1 MDSSPDLS
9 LKLRRGSSDSRDNF
23 YMDFAQ
29 GIDSDIEEVDNS
41 ALPLEPQQAPPPPLP
56 IVAPEAMLGAGFIP
70 PPPLAMQGQPL
81 PTLTEHDDLPP
92 TPPPQQEPNGTV
104 VDSPPPSPTSS
115 VLEMIP
121 PPPLS
126 PPMITPPP
134 SIRTLAPPSPPIET
148 EDEGDDADVDEEEE
162 EDDDKSTPPPPLP
175 PLPSNFSYVHGN
187 GAHGSGLTGAAG
199 STPPATKSPSTS
211 PSPPDTPPPCPKM
224 APSKLASPPPP
235 PPMHSQLPMPPLTP
249 PSESDQSQ
257 PNSPPPL
264 PQHAPLPQSPPR
276 STGSPASSARSIGS
290 QQRVIV
296 ASPPLST
303 SSQPRSMGSP
313 QGSISSP
320 PHSASSQPRSTGTP
334 PRTREFVEED
344 GPATPP
350 PDFGEPSDVI
360 AAALAAAIEVKSCEL
375 IQGITQG
382 NAYHMIDEN
391 KSLNEDESTT
401 ITTPPSNGFSAS
413 SIIAPP
419 ADHLGEME
427 QETDMM
433 LADIPP
439 PPGMEDELPD
449 ENQQREEMEVEEQAN
464 KLSEEPMEVDETVEE
479 EDVLSDRTPMSER
492 QLSEDHTT
500 ADTPADEVVE
510 TRGTPTSQATPRS
523 TPQPTPPAS
532 GSPKKK
538 RSSITA
544 SGGSGSGSR
553 GPSRSASRSGSHS
566 GSHGGSRNASRSGSV
581 RGSIASRAGSIAA
594 ASVASAAASVA
605 SGSQQVVEVAAVK
618 SVAAVT
624 SPQTSIKSIR
634 SQPGSVKSSLSK
646 HSASP
651 PMMKSPPEG
660 DRPPVMPSPPTMRS
674 PPVMKSPPIMHS
686 PPKVTS
692 PPRVYSPPLVSSPPM
707 RKMDSIEAE
716 KDDEERK
723 SVKGPAGASTY
734 SDSAAASSE
743 TLDAASVLSP
753 TMGAA
758 TTPAAATATAASTT
772 LSYQDEQQPQ
782 QHIMRAHLSSHHH
795 YHLPHQFQHPHHQN
809 HHTHGGVPVA
819 TPTVPASYAGTQHLL
834 HHHHQHKANSYSSS
848 AMDEDSSGSVSGMSS
863 GPPQPPA
870 KPPHITTQE
879 RRSPPSTGAASA
891 VATTSSLLLA
901 ADAVPTPSVSPGR
914 LTSRSGSH
922 HRVTI
927 DESNIAT
934 SSALSHQL
942 DVRGG
947 GGGDDGDAGSGGGG
961 AGGSG
966 PPSPSSSN
974 RRLSSALGEDRQ
986 TGHLALMYHSHQ
998 LTSYPVLPAI
1008 KRTHRPSFI
1017 YPPMPRVRAGDALA
1031 TLFSALYGKLLVV
1044 MGIAF
1049 PMAEVISTYIPPSF
1063 YEVYYLYLYI
1073 GSMIFLLF
1081 MYATLLWGRPKMPAN
1096 ITSPSKSASK
1106 ARSSTAS
1113 ESMDESD
1120 TDSNSMHN
1128 KRIPTVIPARRPSL
1142 LAPLGRQHH
1151 YGSFYLRMG
1160 AVAFGIGSMIYSG
1173 LEFGQYFE
1181 LNPDT
1186 KCHNV
1191 LLALTPAT
1199 RMAFIFIQMYF
1210 IFLNN
1215 EQIKVYRY
1223 KIIARFGLMHMI
1235 GTNLAVWL
1243 NVLIQETKHE
1253 ILTFYNP
1260 ENRTLRISHRIPGH
1274 SRGHINAPAVIPTDP
1289 TAHLRIP
1296 RGLKGPY
1303 QIFECRRT
1311 NILGTLV
1318 QDASPFLFPC
1328 TIEYSLI
1335 CAAILYV
1342 MWRSIS
1348 RPPTPAPQRPDTISS
1363 PMKRSPHHYSV
1374 DCARAHKG
1382 LFVGILILVLTIISL
1397 ILFFVLISRPDFV
1410 ALAVTEVTICEL
1422 LIYGTATIATLIG
1435 MIQIRH
1441 LQYDWYRSFSL
1452 DDILLV
1458 GAQTGS
1464 FLYNIFTVIAGHFTL
1479 RSDDMLVPLNALA
1492 SIVQTACQTLFIL
1505 DASRR
1510 QAITPEHIRKKPGRE
1525 IVTFMLVVNLA
1536 MWAIST
1542 LEKSRAE
1549 SHPIQLNFY
1558 GLWAWTII
1566 THVSMPLA
1574 IFYRFHSTVCLCEIW
1589 KRAYKLK
1596 PAYM

>member
-41 ALPLEPQQAPPPPLP
+41 QLPAALPGVEGGVAVVPPPPLP
-56 IVAPEAMLGAGFIP
+56 TATAPLTLSEEVLMMVAP
-70 PPPLAMQGQPL
+70 PPPTVSSMATPL
-81 PTLTEHDDLPP
+81 PTLTETEDMPP
-92 TPPPQQEPNGTV
+92 TPPPQQLSLDAT
-104 VDSPPPSPTSS
+104 SPPASPTTS
-115 VLEMIP
+115 VLELIPPP

-126 PPMITPPP
+126 PMDDAGL
-134 SIRTLAPPSPPIET
+134 RTDDET
-148 EDEGDDADVDEEEE
+148 DDADEAGDEAEEEE
-162 EDDDKSTPPPPLP
+162 EDGEVAQISLGGQALMAPESEADDDEDEEKSTPPPPLP
-175 PLPSNFSYVHGN
+175 PLPSNLSYVQG
-187 GAHGSGLTGAAG
+187 TGAGMLPSAPI
-199 STPPATKSPSTS
+199 TPPLTKSPSTS
-211 PSPPDTPPPCPKM
+211 PSPPATPPPYPQLSKM
-224 APSKLASPPPP
+224 VSPPP
-235 PPMHSQLPMPPLTP
+235 QRVAQTQPLTP
-249 PSESDQSQ
+249 SSESDQSQ

-264 PQHAPLPQSPPR
+264 PHHGARVSPPI
-276 STGSPASSARSIGS
+276 SVGET
-290 QQRVIV
+290 QQ
-296 ASPPLST
+296 PPPE
-303 SSQPRSMGSP
+303 Q
-313 QGSISSP
+313 
-320 PHSASSQPRSTGTP
+320 
-334 PRTREFVEED
+334 
-344 GPATPP
+344 PATS
-350 PDFGEPSDVI
+350 GGQQ
-360 AAALAAAIEVKSCEL
+360 LAAEEYSR
-375 IQGITQG
+375 
-382 NAYHMIDEN
+382 
-391 KSLNEDESTT
+391 SLDNEDESTT
-401 ITTPPSNGFSAS
+401 ITTPPSNGYSAS

-419 ADHLGEME
+419 PEHFGELEEDAAVTNGFVPPPAGLEDRVASEQDEDEADEEELTKV
-427 QETDMM
+427 ETD
-433 LADIPP
+433 D
-439 PPGMEDELPD
+439 
-449 ENQQREEMEVEEQAN
+449 
-464 KLSEEPMEVDETVEE
+464 LSVDKIS
-479 EDVLSDRTPMSER
+479 L
-492 QLSEDHTT
+492 
-500 ADTPADEVVE
+500 
-510 TRGTPTSQATPRS
+510 TRGDEADADDDEPAADSISSPRAASIASGGIISTSGAIAAAIAAAGGRR
-523 TPQPTPPAS
+523 AD
-532 GSPKKK
+532 GSPKQDSRVPSRSVS
-538 RSSITA
+538 RSSINA
-544 SGGSGSGSR
+544 SRIGSR
-553 GPSRSASRSGSHS
+553 A
-566 GSHGGSRNASRSGSV
+566 ASRSGSV
-581 RGSIASRAGSIAA
+581 RGGSLGSRAAA
-594 ASVASAAASVA
+594 PPPVLSPQASLKS
-605 SGSQQVVEVAAVK
+605 VK
-618 SVAAVT
+618 SPVL
-624 SPQTSIKSIR
+624 SIKSGSHR
-634 SQPGSVKSSLSK
+634 SGSGSPLVVERVQ
-646 HSASP
+646 SP
-651 PMMKSPPEG
+651 PVGEG
-660 DRPPVMPSPPTMRS
+660 APVMPSPPLMRS
-674 PPVMKSPPIMHS
+674 PPPELAKSPPRQMHS
-686 PPKVTS
+686 PPRITT
-692 PPRVYSPPLVSSPPM
+692 PPRVYSPPLVSSPP
-707 RKMDSIEAE
+707 KLAQLAS
-716 KDDEERK
+716 
-723 SVKGPAGASTY
+723 GPAET
-734 SDSAAASSE
+734 AAAAAIQKEQTSS
-743 TLDAASVLSP
+743 
-753 TMGAA
+753 A
-758 TTPAAATATAASTT
+758 TDGPIAT
-772 LSYQDEQQPQ
+772 LSYQDEQTPPPPLQAQTQAQSTPAVVTTQPQ
-782 QHIMRAHLSSHHH
+782 PVRAHFTSSHHH

-809 HHTHGGVPVA
+809 HHTHSVRVP
-819 TPTVPASYAGTQHLL
+819 TPTVPSSYAPGGGGGPGRGG
-834 HHHHQHKANSYSSS
+834 SGSGGG
-848 AMDEDSSGSVSGMSS
+848 EDSSSSPSYSRRTQFMSAAAAPTSALLIAPSEGTSVT
-863 GPPQPPA
+863 A
-870 KPPHITTQE
+870 I
-879 RRSPPSTGAASA
+879 
-891 VATTSSLLLA
+891 
-901 ADAVPTPSVSPGR
+901 SPGR
-914 LTSRSGSH
+914 MSARSGSQH
-922 HRVTI
+922 HVTI
-927 DESNIAT
+927 DESSLPHK
-934 SSALSHQL
+934 SSVESAGPSGVIIGPGTGHG
-942 DVRGG
+942 DDGGGDGG
-947 GGGDDGDAGSGGGG
+947 GGSGGD
-961 AGGSG
+961 SSE
-966 PPSPSSSN
+966 PPSSPGSSSQ
-974 RRLSSALGEDRQ
+974 RQ
-986 TGHLALMYHSHQ
+986 LTNQDSERPNDQLALMYHSHQ
-998 LTSYPVLPAI
+998 LTNYPVLPAI
-1008 KRTHRPSFI
+1008 KRTHRPSFV
-1017 YPPMPRVRAGDALA
+1017 YPPMPRIKAGDALA

-1081 MYATLLWGRPKMPAN
+1081 MYATMLWGRPKLPVP
-1096 ITSPSKSASK
+1096 ITSPTKSTAKVSASD
-1106 ARSSTAS
+1106 SL
-1113 ESMDESD
+1113 DESD
-1120 TDSNSMHN
+1120 TDSTSTRRNHM
-1128 KRIPTVIPARRPSL
+1128 PPVIPVRRPSL
-1142 LAPLGRQHH
+1142 LSPLGRQHH

-1274 SRGHINAPAVIPTDP
+1274 SRGHAVIAPTVIDP
-1289 TAHLRIP
+1289 TAHLRVA

-1311 NILGTLV
+1311 NIIGTLV

-1348 RPPTPAPQRPDTISS
+1348 RPQSNTPQRPDMISS

-1397 ILFFVLISRPDFV
+1397 IIFFVLISRPEFV

-1422 LIYGTATIATLIG
+1422 LIYGTATIATLLG

-1441 LQYDWYRSFSL
+1441 LQYDAYRSFSL

-1479 RSDDMLVPLNALA
+1479 RSDDMLVPINALA
-1492 SIVQTACQTLFIL
+1492 SIVQTACQTMFIL

-1510 QAITPEHIRKKPGRE
+1510 QAVSPEHIRKKPGRE

-1596 PAYM
+1596 PTYM

>member
-29 GIDSDIEEVDNS
+29 GIDSDIEEVDNT
-41 ALPLEPQQAPPPPLP
+41 ANPEEAGQVPPPPPPLP
-56 IVAPEAMLGAGFIP
+56 QISLAEEVLLLVAP
-70 PPPLAMQGQPL
+70 PPPPSSLGGQPL
-81 PTLTEHDDLPP
+81 PTLTETDDIPPTP
-92 TPPPQQEPNGTV
+92 TPPPQQREDEDEGEEQQEEEVKQEEPPG
-104 VDSPPPSPTSS
+104 SPINS
-115 VLEMIP
+115 VLELELIP

-126 PPMITPPP
+126 PLEDAGLRTDDDDDGGEETDDAEELAAIPPP
-134 SIRTLAPPSPPIET
+134 QEMLDMESNP
-148 EDEGDDADVDEEEE
+148 DEEEPEPEEEE
-162 EDDDKSTPPPPLP
+162 EDDAKSTPPPPLP
-175 PLPSNFSYVHGN
+175 PLPSNLSYVQGHNLG
-187 GAHGSGLTGAAG
+187 GGQGLVV
-199 STPPATKSPSTS
+199 TPPLTKSPSNS
-211 PSPPDTPPPCPKM
+211 PSPPVTPPPCPELNISRM
-224 APSKLASPPPP
+224 VSPPAQ
-235 PPMHSQLPMPPLTP
+235 HISQIPPLTP
-249 PSESDQSQ
+249 SDESEGEEEEEDEEAQSQ
-257 PNSPPPL
+257 PNSPPPRL
-264 PQHAPLPQSPPR
+264 EAVQ
-276 STGSPASSARSIGS
+276 
-290 QQRVIV
+290 
-296 ASPPLST
+296 
-303 SSQPRSMGSP
+303 
-313 QGSISSP
+313 
-320 PHSASSQPRSTGTP
+320 
-334 PRTREFVEED
+334 
-344 GPATPP
+344 PP
-350 PDFGEPSDVI
+350 PPPEMVDHQEDPDPEDREQPEPEPEPEPVSGAREDY
-360 AAALAAAIEVKSCEL
+360 SR
-375 IQGITQG
+375 
-382 NAYHMIDEN
+382 
-391 KSLNEDESTT
+391 SLDNEDESTT
-401 ITTPPSNGFSAS
+401 ITTPPSNGYSAS

-419 ADHLGEME
+419 PEHFAELEEDRGF
-427 QETDMM
+427 
-433 LADIPP
+433 IPP
-439 PPGMEDELPD
+439 PPLD
-449 ENQQREEMEVEEQAN
+449 QEEGQEEQ
-464 KLSEEPMEVDETVEE
+464 EE
-479 EDVLSDRTPMSER
+479 EEEEELTKETDEISVDRESL
-492 QLSEDHTT
+492 QDQGGDSI
-500 ADTPADEVVE
+500 
-510 TRGTPTSQATPRS
+510 SSPR
-523 TPQPTPPAS
+523 PAS
-532 GSPKKK
+532 ILTGSISTSLGGAGGGSPKLD
-538 RSSITA
+538 
-544 SGGSGSGSR
+544 SR
-553 GPSRSASRSGSHS
+553 GPSRSGSQRSQQVRSGSQQ
-566 GSHGGSRNASRSGSV
+566 GSRVGSRIGS
-581 RGSIASRAGSIAA
+581 RTG
-594 ASVASAAASVA
+594 SVASAQAAGILSPQASLKSQSSVRSQGHKDEPQVRSPA
-605 SGSQQVVEVAAVK
+605 GSIKSGSQRVQ
-618 SVAAVT
+618 
-624 SPQTSIKSIR
+624 
-634 SQPGSVKSSLSK
+634 
-646 HSASP
+646 SP
-651 PMMKSPPEG
+651 PAGEG
-660 DRPPVMPSPPTMRS
+660 APAMPSPPLMRS
-674 PPVMKSPPIMHS
+674 APAELARQMHS
-686 PPKVTS
+686 PPRITT
-692 PPRVYSPPLVSSPPM
+692 PPRVCSPPLVSSPP
-707 RKMDSIEAE
+707 KLAE
-716 KDDEERK
+716 
-723 SVKGPAGASTY
+723 
-734 SDSAAASSE
+734 SAAAAVGVAAVGIKEQISSSISEAPE
-743 TLDAASVLSP
+743 TTTKEEPPLAS
-753 TMGAA
+753 
-758 TTPAAATATAASTT
+758 
-772 LSYQDEQQPQ
+772 LSYQDEQQKTPPVVTSQ
-782 QHIMRAHLSSHHH
+782 PRSHFTSSHHH

-809 HHTHGGVPVA
+809 HHTHSVRVP
-819 TPTVPASYAGTQHLL
+819 TPTVPSSYAPPAADSTG
-834 HHHHQHKANSYSSS
+834 SSS
-848 AMDEDSSGSVSGMSS
+848 S
-863 GPPQPPA
+863 PA
-870 KPPHITTQE
+870 D
-879 RRSPPSTGAASA
+879 RRRLFMAAAPPSIATGGGVSLM
-891 VATTSSLLLA
+891 TSEPA
-901 ADAVPTPSVSPGR
+901 AVPAISPGR
-914 LTSRSGSH
+914 ISARSGSQH
-922 HRVTI
+922 HVTI
-927 DESNIAT
+927 DESSLPSHKGGSNIQET
-934 SSALSHQL
+934 PGPSGLIIGGG
-942 DVRGG
+942 DGDGDRDIGGGGGG
-947 GGGDDGDAGSGGGG
+947 GGGDSSDPPSSP
-961 AGGSG
+961 GGS
-966 PPSPSSSN
+966 SSQQQA
-974 RRLSSALGEDRQ
+974 LSGSQADGQ
-986 TGHLALMYHSHQ
+986 LALMYHSHQ
-998 LTSYPVLPAI
+998 LTTYPVLPAI
-1008 KRTHRPSFI
+1008 KRTHRPSFV
-1017 YPPMPRVRAGDALA
+1017 YPPMPRVKAGDALA

-1081 MYATLLWGRPKMPAN
+1081 MYATLLWGRPKLPVPIA
-1096 ITSPSKSASK
+1096 TSPNKSTTKASG
-1106 ARSSTAS
+1106 TD
-1113 ESMDESD
+1113 SMDESD
-1120 TDSNSMHN
+1120 TDSNSVRH
-1128 KRIPTVIPARRPSL
+1128 RLPPAIPVRRPSL
-1142 LAPLGRQHH
+1142 LAPLGRRDAH

-1274 SRGHINAPAVIPTDP
+1274 SRGHAIIQHDP
-1289 TAHLRIP
+1289 TAHLRVP

-1311 NILGTLV
+1311 NIIGTLV

-1348 RPPTPAPQRPDTISS
+1348 RPQTPTPQRPADMISS

-1397 ILFFVLISRPDFV
+1397 IIFFVLISRPEFV

-1422 LIYGTATIATLIG
+1422 LIYGTATIATLVG

-1441 LQYDWYRSFSL
+1441 LQYDAYRSFSL

-1479 RSDDMLVPLNALA
+1479 RSDDMLVPINALA
-1492 SIVQTACQTLFIL
+1492 SIVQTACQTMFIL

-1510 QAITPEHIRKKPGRE
+1510 QAVSPEHLRKKPGRE

-1596 PAYM
+1596 PTYM